1 MPVSLRAPLTA
12 VVGGA
17 VAVGLLLHVDANL
30 GNDMTPPHALMHAAV
45 IGALFAGVCSLL
57 SNNYSVKA
65 ANSAS
70 SRDPLS

>member
-1 MPVSLRAPLTA
+1 
-12 VVGGA
+12 
-17 VAVGLLLHVDANL
+17 
-30 GNDMTPPHALMHAAV
+30 MTPPHALMHAAV